1 MVAERWGLAG
11 LINRAQTSFVGLLRV
26 WSIPIVVMLSV
37 ASGYTT
43 YYGMSHFI
51 TWWIALIITIA
62 VQSIIVISSLEI
74 AGIHWKANRTRY
86 LAVLLSLLIAV
97 AASVSFS
104 YFKFYEISE
113 EKNIQLRHL
122 ADLRHAV
129 EGYLDDV
136 LQVSRKLVAE
146 QREKTGAAAEEANL
160 AYLGT
165 HPEVTPRYR
174 NQVGR
179 GPFWRHYN
187 QLYLREKERQQM
199 LEQAAEALAQQV
211 HALRQRVAQLTS
223 DTTSQTIYEQVA
235 SDLIGV
241 QSAFDGL
248 VRDDERAVR
257 SAPVLEP
264 YAAFVQGVTPSFAMW
279 QAFSLFA
286 FVCAAMVDF
295 FTILLSYRL
304 EFTAPGP
311 LSEREQDMVYACL
324 SQFSQLRINRN
335 DELEI
340 VIEKSP
346 IEQARRYS
354 DWSRMF
360 GVAFLLSRGY
370 LRKVGN
376 RAVEFAPNLYPV
388 IAGRLTPKLNPM
400 GGPPRARADETGSG
414 LPQGAADGK

>member
-1 MVAERWGLAG
+1 MTERWGLAR
-11 LINRAQTSFVGLLRV
+11 LINRAQTSFVGLLRI
-26 WSIPIVVMLSV
+26 WSIPIVVMLSI

-43 YYGMSHFI
+43 YYGMSYFI

-62 VQSIIVISSLEI
+62 IQSIIVIASLEI
-74 AGIHWKANRTRY
+74 AGIHWKANRVRY
-86 LAVLLSLLIAV
+86 LSVMLSLLIAV
-97 AASVSFS
+97 AASVTFS

-113 EKNIQLRHL
+113 EKNIQLKHL
-122 ADLRHAV
+122 ASLRLSV
-129 EGYLDDV
+129 EEYLDDAM
-136 LQVSRKLVAE
+136 QMSREVVAE
-146 QREKTGAAAEEANL
+146 QRGKTDEAAEEANQ

-165 HPEVTPRYR
+165 HPEVTSRYR

-187 QLYLREKERQQM
+187 QLYLKEKERLQA
-199 LEQAAEALAQQV
+199 LEQAAESLGRQV
-211 HALRQRVAQLTS
+211 RALRERVARLAT
-223 DTTSQTIYEQVA
+223 DTRNQKIYDQVA
-235 SDLIGV
+235 ADLISV
-241 QSAFDGL
+241 QSAFDAL
-248 VRDDERAVR
+248 VLDDVRRVR

-264 YAAFVQGVTPSFAMW
+264 YDAFVQGVTPSFAMW
-279 QAFSLFA
+279 DAFSLFA
-286 FVCAAMVDF
+286 FLCAVMVDF

-311 LSEREQDMVYACL
+311 LSEHEQDMVYECL
-324 SQFSQLRINRN
+324 SQFSQLRINHN

-388 IAGRLTPKLNPM
+388 IATRLA
-400 GGPPRARADETGSG
+400 RQVRSQRADQSGAGSDDVVRR
-414 LPQGAADGK
+414 LSRGADDVE